1 MKQKS
6 PIQILKRKFSCSCK
20 KLSIIE
26 NDPDVTVAGIKG
38 QIHRR

>member
-6 PIQILKRKFSCSCK
+6 PILKRKFSCSCK